1 MGGVRHSGASHPL
14 IILPPFLRQS
24 DRQTDLVGSPFPR
37 PHDEEFL
44 NVVSHPQRFRHPRPR
59 TYTHLR
65 LDITKEDKRTELIP
79 IHDLPFLPVPNFPL
93 TLGACTYDVCTGR
106 GEGGTPKADAVRELS
121 KGGCMK
127 IQTRGEGVKNPENLA
142 DVLCTWPLLP
152 SFPRKCQA
160 VQVPI
165 LYNLSLAGAAP
176 FSFSSPLPQSSSQC
190 DRPTY
195 ISVRRGQPSSSRRGC
210 ANRRPRL
217 PAQTRRRREFP
228 RHALGMR

>member
-79 IHDLPFLPVPNFPL
+79 IHDLPFLSVPNFP
-93 TLGACTYDVCTGR
+93 
-106 GEGGTPKADAVRELS
+106 
-121 KGGCMK
+121 
-127 IQTRGEGVKNPENLA
+127 
-142 DVLCTWPLLP
+142 PLP
-152 SFPRKCQA
+152 ARKCQA